1 MSFGSSGSIVKASA
15 SRADENQ
22 TGSIRLASMIWPF
35 GPGCSSTF
43 MPQ

>member
-1 MSFGSSGSIVKASA
+1 MSFGSSGSMVKENA

-22 TGSIRLASMIWPF
+22 TGSIRLARMICAF